1 MGMNARK
8 DDEVTQ
14 ECRAQS
20 LALIFV
26 YDGKCYHGPTG
37 RRSTSIQ
44 IECLGRNAQFMRL
57 RVQFPRWLYAIEIH
71 LSTRAT

>member
-14 ECRAQS
+14 ECRTQS
-20 LALIFV
+20 LALILV

-37 RRSTSIQ
+37 RRSTSISD
-44 IECLGRNAQFMRL
+44 
-57 RVQFPRWLYAIEIH
+57 RVP
-71 LSTRAT
+71 S